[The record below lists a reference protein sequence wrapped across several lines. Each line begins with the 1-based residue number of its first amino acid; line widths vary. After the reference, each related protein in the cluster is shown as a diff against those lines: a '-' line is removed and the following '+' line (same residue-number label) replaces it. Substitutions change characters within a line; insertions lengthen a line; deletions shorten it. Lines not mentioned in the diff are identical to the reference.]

1 MEDDDGDGR
10 YGARCLDENKRTF
23 LEFSF
28 DSNFIL
34 CRSCS
39 LSLVISLHLMSPS
52 LFAFSFF
59 KSACFWQSLNF
70 LDNSLLSTA
79 LFFCH
84 SMHAF
89 SQFYGT
95 ILPLSWFILH
105 SFIYFVFFFAISLHN
120 NWPEFFDGAHITL
133 HWKLSS
139 IVIWRFLKAGFVS
152 ILFILLLPFFNLPPV
167 LLLSNLKNPCR
178 YSFVSILLLHTQLDE
193 VVECSSSVR
202 LSSSSHGFY
211 VRIFKWIDYLY
222 AFDEARTLL

>member
-10 YGARCLDENKRTF
+10 YGARGLDENKRTI

-39 LSLVISLHLMSPS
+39 LSLVIFLHLMSLS

-79 LFFCH
+79 FFLLFNACFFSILWYNIAVILIHTSFFYIFC
-84 SMHAF
+84 
-89 SQFYGT
+89 
-95 ILPLSWFILH
+95 
-105 SFIYFVFFFAISLHN
+105 FFFAISLHN

-133 HWKLSS
+133 H
-139 IVIWRFLKAGFVS
+139 
-152 ILFILLLPFFNLPPV
+152 
-167 LLLSNLKNPCR
+167 
-178 YSFVSILLLHTQLDE
+178 
-193 VVECSSSVR
+193 
-202 LSSSSHGFY
+202 
-211 VRIFKWIDYLY
+211 
-222 AFDEARTLL
+222 

>member
-1 MEDDDGDGR
+1 MEDGDGDGR
-10 YGARCLDENKRTF
+10 YGARGLDENKRTF

-28 DSNFIL
+28 NSNFIL
-34 CRSCS
+34 CRSCC

-105 SFIYFVFFFAISLHN
+105 SFIYFVFFFFFLFFLFFFFQSISIIIGQYFSMGRTSLCIEN
-120 NWPEFFDGAHITL
+120 C
-133 HWKLSS
+133 
-139 IVIWRFLKAGFVS
+139 
-152 ILFILLLPFFNLPPV
+152 LLLLFGD
-167 LLLSNLKNPCR
+167 S
-178 YSFVSILLLHTQLDE
+178 
-193 VVECSSSVR
+193 
-202 LSSSSHGFY
+202 
-211 VRIFKWIDYLY
+211 
-222 AFDEARTLL
+222 